1 MQHIIFILKTK
12 NITLYNLGNIDIFKI
27 IIRNVKI
34 MTVKNNQNLLISIYY
49 FLLNTFIQRSV
60 FSLLLYLLLGNV
72 NSAVAQDENKEALD
86 SAIGL
91 KIESLNN
98 LKNNRFYLFKIKPSD
113 KDLIED
119 SANLKIVKRLQND
132 SYIVFFDSID
142 FKPIDVKLKNI
153 DINEVNNDWKK
164 SLNITNNEN
173 EYLKGDYWLKIL
185 NKTDWGKLDKNDYR
199 INTILYHQDFVKVSL
214 QNVQLKH
221 LLNKSFITYI
231 EKASKKPKSEAR
243 VLDLNLNPNRIN
255 TIHAYYPEV
264 NGLNEVVSIKESFYN
279 INDIDIAG
287 RYINSQRES
296 EFSDTHALEMATI
309 IAGNGNSFLTGLGVA
324 PEVFH
329 SSSSNEDVLPDPI
342 NYFDSKSIQTQ
353 NHSYGTE
360 IESFYGIAASL
371 YDQQLYENP
380 QIIHVFS
387 VGNSGLAASDHG
399 KYEGLTGFS
408 NITGNFKQAKNIL
421 TIGAVDTSMNTIEF
435 NSNGPAFD
443 GRIKPELVAY
453 SMTGTSNSAALV
465 SGASVLLQ
473 HAYRNIYQENL
484 PSSLAKALL
493 INSADEVGSLGPDHK
508 TGFGSLN
515 AFGALEQ
522 LNNEQFIQDELTGS
536 NEKIV
541 KIKAPDNVVNFK
553 ATLVW
558 TDPPANANDEYA
570 LINDLNFE
578 IQDGSGETQL
588 PWILSIAANTNAL
601 NASATKGKDHL
612 NNIEQIHIDRIGT
625 DSIEFIVSSE
635 FNLSSPQ
642 AFSIAYTWEIE
653 NDFMWTS
660 PTFNDNIPYNG
671 ETASHIRWQCSY
683 SSQKIGNL
691 YYKLVSDDTWDLIE
705 ENIVLADENFRWEPE
720 IVNDFAQLKME
731 IDNQNYLSDTFSIS
745 KPIRLNVGFNCSDS
759 LSFYW
764 DSVPEVDYYS
774 LSHLNGSELEFLVNT
789 QDTSITIH
797 KSVLASSFLKVR
809 AVKRGKPLIEGEII
823 DYNLQ
828 GSNCFLES
836 YFVESVQGE
845 GIYHDLKLSSVSG
858 IEKVRI
864 EKWIAS
870 DNKWKIL
877 TEFAVSNF
885 DTEYLETDP
894 DNGFNLSRV
903 VIFFKNGESVVSETQ
918 SAYYVKSS
926 DFIVYPNPLIEEED
940 LKVFAK
946 TAFPNAIISFYNTQG
961 QEVLSIPIPNV
972 RNFIDIDFLSEG
984 LYFYKILNETGIIT
998 SGKILLQD

>member
-1 MQHIIFILKTK
+1 MQHIIFILERK
-12 NITLYNLGNIDIFKI
+12 NITLFYLDIIKKLIFNIGNIKNMLIKINQNPLTTSKNKFKI
-27 IIRNVKI
+27 RNTSVKI
-34 MTVKNNQNLLISIYY
+34 V
-49 FLLNTFIQRSV
+49 FLLFYFILFENSDSYSQNQVLSSEYPFIKSKV
-60 FSLLLYLLLGNV
+60 ESSNSLKGGNYYLIN
-72 NSAVAQDENKEALD
+72 
-86 SAIGL
+86 
-91 KIESLNN
+91 IESI
-98 LKNNRFYLFKIKPSD
+98 KKDSKSFYNQFKV
-113 KDLIED
+113 
-119 SANLKIVKRLQND
+119 VKRLQND
-132 SYIVFFDSID
+132 FYIVIYHSID
-142 FKPIDVKLKNI
+142 LNSIELKPNSFSLY
-153 DINEVNNDWKK
+153 EVENDWKK
-164 SLNITNNEN
+164 SINITKNQND
-173 EYLKGDYWLKIL
+173 YLTGDYWLQISNFKEW
-185 NKTDWGKLDKNDYR
+185 NKFEKSQSG
-199 INTILYHQDFVKVSL
+199 INTILQSKSYVKVVL
-214 QNVQLKH
+214 NNIQLEL
-221 LLNKSFITYI
+221 LLNKAFITYI
-231 EKASKKPKSEAR
+231 EKASRSPISEAR

-255 TIHAYYPEV
+255 TIHAYYPELD
-264 NGLNEVVSIKESFYN
+264 GITEVVSIKEPFYN
-279 INDIDIAG
+279 INDIDISG
-287 RYINSQRES
+287 RYVNSERES
-296 EFSDTHALEMATI
+296 EFSDSHALEMATI

-329 SSSSNEDVLPDPI
+329 SSSSNEEVLPDPI
-342 NYFDSKSIQTQ
+342 DYFNSNNIQTQ

-360 IESFYGIAASL
+360 IESFYGVSASL
-371 YDQQLYENP
+371 YDEHLFENP

-465 SGASVLLQ
+465 SGVSVLLQ
-473 HAYRNIYQENL
+473 QAYRDIHQGNL
-484 PSSLAKALL
+484 TSSLAKALL
-493 INSADEVGSLGPDHK
+493 INSADEIGNLGPEHK

-522 LNNEQFIQDELTGS
+522 LNNEQFIQDEFTGS
-536 NEKIV
+536 NQKIF

-558 TDPPANANDEYA
+558 TDPPAEANDEFA

-578 IQDGSGETQL
+578 IRDGSGEVHL
-588 PWILSIAANTNAL
+588 PWVLSTTPTTNDL
-601 NASATKGKDHL
+601 KASATKGKDHL

-642 AFSIAYTWEIE
+642 AFSIAFTWEAE
-653 NDFMWTS
+653 NDFNWTS

-671 ETASHIRWQCSY
+671 ETVSHIRWQSSY
-683 SSQKIGNL
+683 SSQKTGNL
-691 YYKLVSDDTWDLIE
+691 YYKLVSDDNWDLIE
-705 ENIVLADENFRWEPE
+705 ENIVLSDENFRWEPE

-731 IDNQNYLSDTFSIS
+731 IDNQSYISDTFSIS
-745 KPIRLNVGFNCSDS
+745 KPLRLNVGFNCSDS

-764 DSVPEVDYYS
+764 GSILDVDYYT
-774 LSHLNGSELEFLVNT
+774 LFNLEGDKMKRLVNT

-797 KSVLASSFLKVR
+797 KSALGSSFLKVQ
-809 AVKRGKPLIEGEII
+809 AFKRGKALIQGGVI

-845 GIYHDLKLSSVSG
+845 GIYHDLQLSSLNGV
-858 IEKVRI
+858 EKVRLEKRI
-864 EKWIAS
+864 EVEDEWAT
-870 DNKWKIL
+870 L
-877 TEFAVSNF
+877 TEFEVTDF
-885 DTEYLETDP
+885 DIEYLETDP
-894 DNGFNLSRV
+894 DNGFNSSRAI
-903 VIFFKNGESVVSETQ
+903 IFFTNGESVVSEIQ

-926 DFIVYPNPLIEEED
+926 DFIVYPNPINKEVD

-946 TAFPNAIISFYNTQG
+946 EAYPDAIISFYNFQG
-961 QEVLSIPIPNV
+961 QEIIAVAIPND
-972 RNFIDIDFLSEG
+972 RNFLDLDILSEG
-984 LYFYKILNETGIIT
+984 IYFYKIFNKNRLFA
-998 SGKILLQD
+998 SGKILKQD